1 MLSSRAYV
9 YLCGNIIRMEK
20 RIRVIWILSLA
31 SAALLIIMQGYW
43 LYNQY
48 GYVVDAC
55 SSELADKI
63 LQAGE
68 EEYRIR
74 KDEKVSP
81 YSFILNRSSEY
92 KKEEG
97 RESQS
102 HEVFVGISKSGTP
115 LPADKADATTI
126 LDSVE
131 RKQLK
136 QLRIGLDQLEQYPT
150 DSTETPVRLSFSA
163 TLPADLMHA
172 AIDRTITHMSNP
184 FHVALLDSILT
195 ADLPDTRLTLYP
207 SAKGDSSVFTSGWEK
222 TGNLLYPAITVNY
235 AYSPMQYQY
244 VTIHADIPAQPLF
257 RRMAVQL
264 ALSLLLIFLLTG
276 CLVYQIKTILKQQKI
291 TELRQNFVNT
301 MIHELRRPVQTLKTF
316 VSYLGDKEMRAD
328 ETLTQQVVQDS
339 LFELDNLSAYLAK
352 LRDMVRADDEVTLL
366 KRTKFNLRELVEK
379 VIRLTTVPAG
389 KDVSFATSFEMETPV
404 IEADPVHVANILS
417 NLIEN
422 AVKYSGEQVHITIRA
437 ERQGRELRLTVSDD
451 GIGIPLAEQE
461 KVFAKFYRGSNLP
474 DRNLP
479 GLGLGL
485 SYVKLISEAHQGYVT
500 LQSRLGEGTS
510 ITLCLPQ

>member
-1 MLSSRAYV
+1 
-9 YLCGNIIRMEK
+9 MEK
-20 RIRVIWILSLA
+20 RIRFIWILSLA
-31 SAALLIIMQGYW
+31 SAALLIMMQGYW

-48 GYVVDAC
+48 GYVVDSC
-55 SSELADKI
+55 SSELAATI

-68 EEYRIR
+68 EEYSLR
-74 KDEKVSP
+74 KEEKVHP
-81 YSFILNRSSEY
+81 LSFIVSQNAEY
-92 KKEEG
+92 KSEEG
-97 RESQS
+97 RESKS
-102 HEVFVGISKSGTP
+102 KEIFVGISQTGGPLPTKPEEALAIRDSIESKQTKQLRLDVENIKQNG
-115 LPADKADATTI
+115 LPADAA
-126 LDSVE
+126 E
-131 RKQLK
+131 N
-136 QLRIGLDQLEQYPT
+136 RI
-150 DSTETPVRLSFSA
+150 RLSFSA
-163 TLPADLMHA
+163 NLPAEQMHA
-172 AIDRTITHMSNP
+172 AVNRAITNYTNP
-184 FHVALLDSILT
+184 FRAERLDSILRSR
-195 ADLPDTRLTLYP
+195 LPDTRYTLLQP
-207 SAKGDSSVFTSGWEK
+207 VEVDSSVITSGWEK
-222 TGNLLYPAITVNY
+222 TGNLLYPAVNVSY
-235 AYSPMQYQY
+235 AYSPMQYGY

-264 ALSLLLIFLLTG
+264 ALSLILVILLTG
-276 CLVYQIKTILKQQKI
+276 CLVYQIRTIRKQQKI
-291 TELRQNFVNT
+291 SELRQNFVNT
-301 MIHELRRPVQTLKTF
+301 MIHELKRPVQTLKTF
-316 VSYLGDKEMRAD
+316 VSFLGDKEMRAD
-328 ETLTQQVVQDS
+328 EATTGQVVQDS

-379 VIRLTTVPAG
+379 VIRLTAIPTG
-389 KDVSFATSFEMETPV
+389 KDVSFSTSYEMETPV

-437 ERQGRELRLTVSDD
+437 ERRGRELRLTVSDD